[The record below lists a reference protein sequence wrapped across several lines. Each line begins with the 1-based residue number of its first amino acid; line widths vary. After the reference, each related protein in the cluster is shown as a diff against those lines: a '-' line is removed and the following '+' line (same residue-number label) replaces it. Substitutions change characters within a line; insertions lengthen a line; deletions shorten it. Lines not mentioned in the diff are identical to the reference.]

1 MALFIAYDTETTGLP
16 LFDQPSEDP
25 RQPHIVQLAA
35 RLVCA
40 ETREVKRSLES
51 IILPDGW
58 EIPDEVAK
66 IHGIT
71 TERAIFEGH
80 PEADVVGQF
89 MAMWVLA
96 DFRLAHNEGFDA
108 RILRIALK
116 RFQGDEAADRWKAGK
131 AQCTARL
138 STPIIKLPP
147 TEKMLAVGRKHPKTP
162 NMTEAFEFFTG
173 QKMEGA
179 HTAGADVDACLAVWW
194 AIQDGKANTG
204 PTPMT
209 TPAPK
214 AAPLPVAP
222 LTQADPD
229 GLDFLR

>member
-1 MALFIAYDTETTGLP
+1 MPLFIVYDTETTGLP
-16 LFDQPSEDP
+16 LFDQPSEHPD
-25 RQPHIVQLAA
+25 QPHIVQLAA
-35 RLVCA
+35 RLVCS
-40 ETREVKRSLES
+40 ETREIKRSMEA
-51 IILPDGW
+51 IVLPDGW
-58 EIPDEVAK
+58 EIPAVVAK

-71 TERAIFEGH
+71 TERALLEGH
-80 PEADVVGQF
+80 PESDVVAQL

-173 QKMEGA
+173 RKMEGA
-179 HTAGADVDACLAVWW
+179 HTAGADVDACLAVFW

-204 PTPMT
+204 TVPPPAPTPIAPP
-209 TPAPK
+209 PA
-214 AAPLPVAP
+214 VAGDAMP
-222 LTQADPD
+222 
-229 GLDFLR
+229 DFLRE